1 MRPSLY
7 AVLTACLLS
16 WVAAAQS
23 NGPVFDEAS
32 IRPSQTPQGRGLPSL
47 REDIKTEPAR
57 LTMSNVTLN
66 TAARWA
72 YKLGVYEI
80 SGPDWISN
88 DRYDILATA
97 AAPVS
102 EDQIRTMLQS
112 LLAERFKLTVHRQQK
127 DVSGYALAMGK
138 KTPKITEVT
147 EGGGGEGSM
156 TGAALVFE
164 GHKMPLSRL
173 TDILASALKLPVRNM
188 TGLEGNY
195 DFKLDMRSYLL
206 NRQPG
211 DPPLDL
217 AGIAITAIDEQLG
230 LRLEARKI
238 GVNMLM
244 VDRAEKPGDN

>member
-1 MRPSLY
+1 MWGMLVWLGGGPAFSQK
-7 AVLTACLLS
+7 
-16 WVAAAQS
+16 AA
-23 NGPVFDEAS
+23 FDVAS

-66 TAARWA
+66 TATRWA

-80 SGPDWISN
+80 SGPDSMSS

-97 AAPVS
+97 GGPVS
-102 EDQIRTMLQS
+102 EDQLRAMLQS
-112 LLAERFKLTVHRQQK
+112 LLAERFRLAAHHQQK
-127 DVSGYALAMGK
+127 DVSGYALTVGK
-138 KTPKITEVT
+138 KTPRLTEVT

-164 GHKMPLSRL
+164 GHKMPLARL
-173 TDILASALKLPVRNM
+173 ADILASALKMPVRNM
-188 TGLEGNY
+188 TGLDGNY
-195 DFKLDMRSYLL
+195 DFKLDLRSYLL

-217 AGIAITAIDEQLG
+217 PSIATTAIDEQLG

-238 GVNMLM
+238 SVDML
-244 VDRAEKPGDN
+244 VIDHTENNPAEN

>member
-1 MRPSLY
+1 MRTSSY
-7 AVLTACLLS
+7 TVIAACLLCCG
-16 WVAAAQS
+16 VAAQT
-23 NGPVFDEAS
+23 NGPAFDVAS

-57 LTMSNVTLN
+57 LTMTNVTLN
-66 TAARWA
+66 TATRWA
-72 YKLGVYEI
+72 YKLGVYEL

-97 AAPVS
+97 AGPVS
-102 EDQIRTMLQS
+102 EDQLRTMLQG
-112 LLAERFKLTVHRQQK
+112 LLAERFKLIAHRQQK

-173 TDILASALKLPVRNM
+173 TDILASALKMPVRNM

-230 LRLEARKI
+230 LRLESRKLS
-238 GVNMLM
+238 VDMMM